1 MINMDSLLKK
11 IHELVDIILLPGPD
25 RRPIVK
31 LALEVKD
38 LLEKFEE
45 PKIYE

>member
-1 MINMDSLLKK
+1 MDSLLKK
-11 IHELVDIILLPGPD
+11 MHELVNAILQPGPN

-31 LALEVKD
+31 LALEVD
-38 LLEKFEE
+38 ELLEKFEK